1 MILSN
6 IGLVNWHLYP
16 LTDVKLAGN
25 VVGLVGRNGV
35 GKSTV
40 LDAVQVVF
48 TGGSENVQ
56 LNKRASVD
64 KASAK
69 RSINDYCLGRID
81 EKQTIR
87 EQCATYILLAF
98 EDPNGIKPPVTVML
112 AFEASR
118 SETRPTLTTRLIVK
132 GAILT
137 AEDIAIVEGDQMT
150 VESWYDCKE
159 RIFDLIKERGGT
171 WQECRD
177 SAKEFI
183 KEYMHVLMFKNRSSN
198 WKQFQKNFLN
208 CIGFDRMGTVNDF
221 VQKHVLGEDDIDIFK
236 LRQSYETYRELLDVV
251 KAVRENLTRLNL
263 LDGKLKSYQA
273 ATEKRETEQM
283 VAALARA
290 VNARRENRGIRRNI
304 ASLEKRATTASER
317 VASAKMT
324 VKGLEHEL
332 IQTREK
338 RTLLSQ
344 SAQKSALETSRAKL
358 TSDRERL
365 LRPLLGDIG
374 IGRKIAAL
382 AKVMP
387 NDENLGDLPVVIS
400 GLAERVSGRGL
411 PLIEDL
417 PVYPEE
423 ADDLMDQLRPL
434 LVPAQT
440 YMKSNL
446 ESVIGKQQKLK
457 DELKTVNEQLKA
469 LEGSQVQRSPATM
482 RLLRALDGANIRA
495 ELLCDIADIDQEE
508 WRDAAESFLGK
519 RRETIFVSP
528 SDWPLVYGLLVKN
541 RREYA
546 GASVANTGTLDVSSV
561 NDPEPG
567 TLNAVFETSNLYA
580 RAYLTRFA
588 GGIRLAEKR
597 EDFDKGGRW
606 LSKGGLFYDGLSA
619 SPRYEAEHRFGRAAL
634 LRNRQTFE
642 ERKLDIEDALTE
654 LQPVKDLSE
663 AASRILAAVADS
675 VEMLDR
681 EGASFAHAVAQAEAI
696 RKEMA
701 DVNQQLE
708 AIEQVD
714 TSIFDDEI
722 NGLVEE
728 IKEINSKIE
737 IDQQEA
743 SRAKYQLED
752 AMRKRDGDVKSTGS
766 AYHVEHTRQEYKR
779 ISANTDSAIHRK
791 AFIELWHRPYNT
803 GKSIDTVAAEA
814 SVARQRA
821 ETEANALRTDCT
833 VQAKQCLEMLE
844 ATSQV
849 PEEFDLIEH
858 IIPWVD
864 ETIVLL
870 RDATLLG
877 HEENLRVAEA
887 ESMEIF
893 KTSYIQDLT
902 GRFMKLEQEIGA
914 INNLLK
920 TTPFLG
926 EIYQI
931 KRVGAPGY
939 DAFHKVIKESR
950 TVGDIVGGGLLAW
963 GASNRSE
970 VDEAMETVKKTIFN
984 EDPST
989 NLDDYT
995 DYRRYWVFDIEITN
1009 TATGAKN
1016 TFMSRK
1022 GTGSG
1027 GEQQTPYYI
1036 ALMTA
1041 LSNVYYGG
1049 PFSHLKKDEGGLC
1062 LAIFDEAFNNMD
1074 ERVASQIVSFGRE
1087 LGLQL
1092 IACGPLDKKATMQR
1106 NCDTLLTVVKSTNGR
1121 QTSVTPEYL
1130 TDLTRRE
1137 MAEID
1142 PSRKTEEELQQMME
1156 ASNAA

>member
-1 MILSN
+1 MILTN

-16 LTDVKLAGN
+16 LTDVKLGGK
-25 VVGLVGRNGV
+25 VIGLVGRNGV

-40 LDAVQVVF
+40 LDAIQVVF
-48 TGGSENVQ
+48 TGGSESVQ

-98 EDPNGIKPPVTVML
+98 EDPQNIKPPVTIML

-118 SETRPTLTTRLIVK
+118 SESRPTLTSRLIVK
-132 GAILT
+132 GAVLN

-150 VESWYDCKE
+150 VESWYDCKD
-159 RIFDLIKERGGT
+159 RIFDLIKQRGGT
-171 WQECRD
+171 YQECRD

-183 KEYMHVLMFKNRSSN
+183 REYMHVLMFKNRSSN

-221 VQKHVLGEDDIDIFK
+221 VQKHVLGEDEIDIFK
-236 LRQSYETYRELLDVV
+236 LRQSYTLYRELLDVV
-251 KAVRENLTRLNL
+251 KTVRENLARLGL
-263 LDGKLKSYQA
+263 LDGKLQA
-273 ATEKRETEQM
+273 YKAANEKREVEQM
-283 VAALARA
+283 IAALTRA
-290 VNARRENRGIRRNI
+290 INARRENRAIRNNI
-304 ASLEKRATTASER
+304 KSLETR
-317 VASAKMT
+317 VMSANTRVTDAKLT
-324 VKGLEHEL
+324 LKGLDHEL

-344 SAQKSALETSRAKL
+344 ASQKSGLEQKL
-358 TSDRERL
+358 ANLTTQREQL

-374 IGRKIAAL
+374 IGRKISAL
-382 AKVMP
+382 AKVFP
-387 NDENLGDLPVVIS
+387 RDEELTETSNIVVALS
-400 GLAERVSGRGL
+400 ESVSGKGF
-411 PLIEDL
+411 PQIEEL

-423 ADDLMDQLRPL
+423 VDDLMDQLRPVL
-434 LVPAQT
+434 HPAQVHL
-440 YMKSNL
+440 KANL
-446 ESVIGKQQKLK
+446 EQMIGKQQKLK
-457 DELKTVNEQLKA
+457 DELKTVSDQLKA
-469 LEGSQVQRSPATM
+469 LDSSQVQRSPATL
-482 RLLRALDGANIRA
+482 RLLRALDTMNVKSQI
-495 ELLCDIADIDQEE
+495 LCDIADINDEA

-519 RRETIFVSP
+519 RRETIFVAP
-528 SDWPLVYGLLVKN
+528 TDWPFVYGLLVKN

-546 GASVANTGTLDVSSV
+546 GASVANTGTLDVQTITE
-561 NDPEPG
+561 PEPG
-567 TLNAVFETSNLYA
+567 TLNAVFETSDLYA
-580 RAYLTRFA
+580 RAFLNRFA
-588 GGIRLAEKR
+588 GSVKLTDKR

-606 LSKGGLFYDGLSA
+606 LSKEGTYYDGLSV
-619 SPRYEAEHRFGRAAL
+619 STRYEAEHRFGRAAL
-634 LRNRQTFE
+634 QRNRQTFE

-654 LQPVKDLSE
+654 MQPLKEVTE
-663 AASRILAAVADS
+663 AASKILSAVVDS
-675 VEMLDR
+675 FEQLDR
-681 EGASFAHAVAQAEAI
+681 DGASFAHAASKGAEIQAEM
-696 RKEMA
+696 RE
-701 DVNQQLE
+701 VNQQLE

-714 TSIFDDEI
+714 TSIYDDEI
-722 NGLVEE
+722 DSLGEE
-728 IKEINSKIE
+728 IKLINAKIE
-737 IDQQEA
+737 TDQSEA
-743 SRAKYQLED
+743 TRAKYQLED
-752 AMRKRDGDVKSTGS
+752 AMKKRDGDVRTSGST
-766 AYHVEHTRQEYKR
+766 YQVDNTRQEYKR
-779 ISANTDSAIHRK
+779 IAANTSASAHIK
-791 AFIELWHRPYNT
+791 AFVELGKRAYNS
-803 GKSIDTVAAEA
+803 GKALDSIAAEA
-814 SVARQRA
+814 AAARQRA
-821 ETEANALRTDCT
+821 ENEANNLRSECT
-833 VQAKQCLEMLE
+833 IQTKQCLESLE

-849 PEEFDLIEH
+849 PDDFDLTMH
-858 IIPWVD
+858 IMPWV
-864 ETIVLL
+864 EATTLLL

-877 HEENLRVAEA
+877 HEENLRVAET
-887 ESMEIF
+887 ESMGIF
-893 KTSYIQDLT
+893 QTSYIQDLA
-902 GRFMKLEQEIGA
+902 GRFMKLDQEIGA

-931 KRVGAPGY
+931 KKIAAPGY
-939 DAFHKVIKESR
+939 EAFHKVIKESR
-950 TVGDIVGGGLLAW
+950 TVDDISGGGLLSWNAT
-963 GASNRSE
+963 NRDE
-970 VDEAMETVKKTIFN
+970 VNDAMETVKKTIFN

-1137 MAEID
+1137 MADID
-1142 PSRKTEEELQQMME
+1142 PSRKSDEDLQQMME
-1156 ASNAA
+1156 SGNAA

>member
-25 VVGLVGRNGV
+25 VIGLVGRNGV

-48 TGGSENVQ
+48 TGGSESVQ

-98 EDPNGIKPPVTVML
+98 EDPQGIKPPVTVML

-150 VESWYDCKE
+150 VESWYDCKD
-159 RIFDLIKERGGT
+159 RIFDLIKQRGGT

-183 KEYMHVLMFKNRSSN
+183 KEYMHALMFKNRSSN

-221 VQKHVLGEDDIDIFK
+221 VQKHVLGEDEIDIFK
-236 LRQSYETYRELLDVV
+236 LRQSYTLYRELLDVV
-251 KAVRENLTRLNL
+251 KTVRENLTRLDL
-263 LDGKLKSYQA
+263 LDGKLKAYQA
-273 ATEKRETEQM
+273 ANDKRETEQM
-283 VAALARA
+283 VAVLTRA
-290 VNARRENRGIRRNI
+290 VNSRRENRAIRRNI
-304 ASLEKRATTASER
+304 ASLEKRAATANDR
-317 VASAKMT
+317 VAAGKMA

-344 SAQKSALETSRAKL
+344 SAQKSALETTRAKL

-374 IGRKIAAL
+374 IGRKIAML

-387 NDENLGDLPVVIS
+387 IDENLGELPGVIS
-400 GLAERVSGRGL
+400 GLADRVSGRGL

-417 PVYPEE
+417 PAYPEE

-434 LVPAQT
+434 LTPAQA
-440 YMKSNL
+440 YLKGNL
-446 ESVIGKQQKLK
+446 EAVIGKQQKLK
-457 DELKTVNEQLKA
+457 DELKTVNDQLKA
-469 LEGSQVQRSPATM
+469 LESSQVQRSPATM

-495 ELLCDIADIDQEE
+495 ELLCDIADISEEE

-519 RRETIFVSP
+519 RRETIFVAP

-546 GASVANTGTLDVSSV
+546 GASVANTGTLDISSE
-561 NDPEPG
+561 NLPEPG
-567 TLNAVFETSNLYA
+567 TLNAVFDTENPYA

-588 GGIRLAEKR
+588 GGIKLAEKR

-606 LSKGGLFYDGLSA
+606 LSKDGLFYDGLSA

-642 ERKLDIEDALTE
+642 ERKLDIEDALTD
-654 LQPVKDLSE
+654 LQPVKDQSE
-663 AASRILAAVADS
+663 AASKILAAVSDS
-675 VEMLDR
+675 FEMLDR
-681 EGASFAHAVAQAEAI
+681 DGASFAHAVSHAEAI

-714 TSIFDDEI
+714 TSLYDDEI

-728 IKEINSKIE
+728 IKEINAKIE
-737 IDQQEA
+737 VDQSEA

-752 AMRKRDGDVKSTGS
+752 AIKKRDGDVRTSGST
-766 AYHVEHTRQEYKR
+766 YQVDQTRQEYKKV
-779 ISANTDSAIHRK
+779 AVNTSSEAHRRAFVELGRRAYNSGKPLDSI
-791 AFIELWHRPYNT
+791 
-803 GKSIDTVAAEA
+803 AAEA
-814 SVARQRA
+814 AAARQRS
-821 ETEANALRTDCT
+821 ENEANALRTECT
-833 VQAKQCLEMLE
+833 VQAKQCLESLE

-849 PEEFDLIEH
+849 PEEFDLTPH
-858 IIPWVD
+858 IVPWVN
-864 ETIVLL
+864 ETITLL
-870 RDATLLG
+870 RDATLLS

-902 GRFMKLEQEIGA
+902 GRFMKLDQEIGA

-931 KRVGAPGY
+931 KKIVAPGY
-939 DAFHKVIKESR
+939 EAFHKVIKESR
-950 TVGDIVGGGLLAW
+950 TVDDIAGGGLLAW
-963 GASNRSE
+963 NATNRDE
-970 VDEAMETVKKTIFN
+970 VNDAMETVKKTIFN

-1049 PFSHLKKDEGGLC
+1049 PFSHLKKGEGGLC

-1142 PSRKTEEELQQMME
+1142 PSRKSDEELQQMLE
-1156 ASNAA
+1156 HSNAA